1 MKQVKMPASLDEAVG
16 ALGGIE
22 RLLQAQEW
30 ERAAIVATF
39 VRAEASGGRPSKG
52 ATSSGFLNYEQFAA
66 LGIQGLRSKDTV
78 KMYVRRW
85 VETTGQHPQPGEQV
99 MLPNDKWPPADRGT
113 DGYDSAEG
121 AERTISKIIDKHGSK
136 PLRNA
141 IGNLPRDQRAEME
154 SELIES
160 AIENIGAPFDT
171 PPTIPGED
179 RPLRSGYAVTE
190 ACDEFTRSAS
200 RLITA
205 LRQHRPLEDPV
216 ADRAV
221 DQVLDVADQI
231 SAAIRDR
238 LGIDVVTNV

>member
-1 MKQVKMPASLDEAVG
+1 MTQVKMPASLDEAVG
-16 ALGGIE
+16 ALGGID

-39 VRAEASGGRPSKG
+39 VRLPGSGAHNHQKADNR
-52 ATSSGFLNYEQFAA
+52 FLSPNEFAA
-66 LGIQGLRSKDTV
+66 LGINGLRNHETV
-78 KMYVRRW
+78 RMYVRRW
-85 VETTGQHPQPGEQV
+85 VELAGQHPQPGEKIL
-99 MLPNDKWPPADRGT
+99 LPNEKWPPADRGT

-121 AERTISKIIDKHGSK
+121 AERTISKIIDKHGAT

-141 IGNLPRDQRAEME
+141 IGNLPREKRAEME

-171 PPTIPGED
+171 PPPIPDND
-179 RPLRSGYAVTE
+179 RPLRTGYAVTE
-190 ACDEFTRSAS
+190 ACDEFTRSAT
-200 RLITA
+200 RLIAA
-205 LRQHRPLEDPV
+205 LRNHKPLEDPV

-221 DQVLDVADQI
+221 DGALDVADQI